1 MKKWIVG
8 AIRSLRE
15 KKNNGHNGG
24 STHQNKIICSSEYLS
39 CAFIIAHSLADQ
51 LSAIEEQRSYGAE
64 RGEIINPQCDRN
76 ESWSNYIYINCGV
89 RITGREAVNGGGERN
104 SFYDN
109 FEPFPRSEH
118 SDDLSSVGSLANHLS
133 MLDSDSLPIEYLNI
147 QGAVL
152 NNHDTG
158 NSDIFSLGEVFY
170 ELFSGG
176 KHKVPE
182 ARMPHR
188 HHSSSQSLPIEEP
201 SRLRDER
208 KSNRA
213 LSIPVDYGTTDKDE
227 LKTAMEL
234 IDELGEDDELFG
246 SAFDGESKDDNGVKD
261 MSMSDVEQQSEP
273 KHSQRPTRRKSDSFS
288 ADGPLPKSFRSA
300 SPESRTVEPLRSL
313 ALPTALCNLISN
325 MIESTNHRSISR
337 EVDDDTYKSMIDVRN
352 DLKLL
357 MDTPNLYLRDID
369 IIHASNVGLQLE
381 GIRDGEGHAPLCG
394 REEELESLKE
404 SYHRCISGDKE
415 MAMICGSSG
424 IGKSKLSEEFA
435 EYVTTRPGNGDSCV
449 FLSGKFDK
457 VQQAQPFQAISDAFD
472 EYCVWLSSR
481 DQTMVEKVASAL
493 RTDLKDEVTC
503 LVALMPNLARI
514 LGNDWDSEKN
524 DEKEDERAVDAQKR
538 MRYLLC
544 LFVDVISRCHEVP
557 LILFLDDCQWIDAA
571 SVALLDQI
579 LVMSGLSVKNHRFF
593 FYCCCRDNEMDE
605 SHPLF
610 LMLSSISNFGI
621 KTTKIV
627 LTSMSEETVNKMVST
642 TLSLLPRLTQPLA
655 SLIHQ
660 KAKGSPLFTKQLMV
674 ELNKRRILYPSLTR
688 RRWIWECDK
697 IRDMEVPDNVD
708 CFIKK
713 SFNRLPSEVLSALC
727 MLSCFGSSV
736 GIHLVRKLETEMRH
750 SLIEQLDAAVTA
762 NILGKGN
769 GKLFFLH
776 EKLQEVAYSS
786 IDSQVRCLEHFK
798 YGLALSNIAK
808 REKDDKL
815 LIAAME
821 QINLGGPQAVTDGEQ
836 GVKVAE
842 MNLNAGKIAMKM
854 SDLNAAYSFFD
865 SGISYL
871 RKGHWDYHY
880 DMTLE
885 LFNLAAKC
893 AFTTG
898 EYGSLKILTG
908 QIIRYAKCF
917 EDKCQ
922 AISTSITLL
931 SWSINVP
938 DAIKVLMNTLKSLGE
953 EFPAAIT
960 SSFVQGYLKSTRVK
974 LASLSDESLLSYP
987 LMVDRSKIM
996 AMELLV
1002 KLHENLTFSGDTTSL
1017 PVIPLKMI
1025 QISLKHG
1032 MTPLSPIG
1040 FAQYGNYLALVREE
1054 FEEGHR
1060 YVKFALSL
1068 MKQIPSRS
1076 HDGAVKYYSNH
1087 TKLVVEPMQRAVENY
1102 LEAYKAAMKSGATK
1116 YAIAS
1121 RYLYDSF
1128 SFWSGKRLDE
1138 VVESMKTTMKQMKYH
1153 KNMLTRALLLPTNRV
1168 ALRLMG
1174 HNDTPQCGLNDI
1186 IDEKPEEEDV
1196 TGKITSVTVVTT
1208 ITKLYESLVFREFDK
1223 AKNSVENMLETQSLS
1238 GFNMSAPLFHRI
1250 L

>member
-15 KKNNGHNGG
+15 KKNNGHAGG

-51 LSAIEEQRSYGAE
+51 LSAIEEQRSYEE
-64 RGEIINPQCDRN
+64 RGGEIINPQCDRN

-89 RITGREAVNGGGERN
+89 RISEREAVNSGGDRDL
-104 SFYDN
+104 FYDN
-109 FEPFPRSEH
+109 CPGTER
-118 SDDLSSVGSLANHLS
+118 SDDMSSVSSLANHLS
-133 MLDSDSLPIEYLNI
+133 MLDSDSVPIEYLNI
-147 QGAVL
+147 QGAIL
-152 NNHDTG
+152 NNQTTG
-158 NSDIFSLGEVFY
+158 NSDIYSLGEVFY

-176 KHKVPE
+176 KHNVPD

-188 HHSSSQSLPIEEP
+188 HNGSSQSLPIEDT
-201 SRLRDER
+201 SRLREER
-208 KSNRA
+208 KSSRA
-213 LSIPVDYGTTDKDE
+213 LSIPVDYGTTDKSE

-246 SAFDGESKDDNGVKD
+246 SAFDGESKDNNGLTD
-261 MSMSDVEQQSEP
+261 MSISDIEQQQNSR
-273 KHSQRPTRRKSDSFS
+273 RPTRRKSDSFS
-288 ADGPLPKSFRSA
+288 GGPLHKSFRTA

-337 EVDDDTYKSMIDVRN
+337 DVDDDTYKSMTDVRN
-352 DLKLL
+352 DLKML

-369 IIHASNVGLQLE
+369 IIHASNVGLQFE
-381 GIRDGEGHAPLCG
+381 GIGDGEGQHTPLCG
-394 REEELESLKE
+394 REKELESLKE
-404 SYHRCISGDKE
+404 SYHRCISGEKE

-424 IGKSKLSEEFA
+424 IGKSKLSQEFV
-435 EYVTTRPGNGDSCV
+435 EYVTNPPGRGDGCV

-457 VQQAQPFQAISDAFD
+457 VQQSQPFQTISGAFD
-472 EYCVWLSSR
+472 EYCLWLSSR
-481 DQTMVEKVASAL
+481 DQISVDKVASAL
-493 RTDLKDEVTC
+493 RTDLKDDVTS
-503 LVALMPNLARI
+503 LVALMPNLAKI
-514 LGNDWDSEKN
+514 LGNDWDSEKD
-524 DEKEDERAVDAQKR
+524 DEKDERAVDAQKR

-544 LFVDVISRCHEVP
+544 LFVDVIARCHEVP
-557 LILFLDDCQWIDAA
+557 IILFLDDCQWIDAA

-579 LVMSGLSVKNHRFF
+579 LIMSGLSVKNHRFF
-593 FYCCCRDNEMDE
+593 FYCCCRDDEMGE
-605 SHPLF
+605 SHPLS

-621 KTTKIV
+621 KTTKIA
-627 LTSMSEETVNKMVST
+627 LSSMSEDIVNKMVST

-660 KAKGSPLFTKQLMV
+660 KAKGNPFFTIQLMV
-674 ELNKRRILYPSLTR
+674 ELNKRRILHPSLTR
-688 RRWIWECDK
+688 RRWIWDCSK

-708 CFIKK
+708 LFIKK
-713 SFNRLPSEVLSALC
+713 SFNLLPSEVLSALS

-736 GIHLVRKLETEMRH
+736 GVHLVQKLETEMRH
-750 SLIEQLDAAVTA
+750 SLIEQLDAAVIA
-762 NILGKGN
+762 NVLGKGN
-769 GKLFFLH
+769 GRFYFLH
-776 EKLQEVAYSS
+776 EKLQEVAYSL
-786 IDSQVRCLEHFK
+786 IDSEVRCLEHFK
-798 YGLALSNIAK
+798 YGLALSNVAT

-815 LIAAME
+815 LIAAVE
-821 QINLGGPQAVTDGEQ
+821 QINLGGPEAVTDGEQ
-836 GVKVAE
+836 GVKVAVL
-842 MNLNAGKIAMKM
+842 NLSAGKIAMKM
-854 SDLNAAYSFFD
+854 SGLVSAYSFFD

-871 RKGHWDYHY
+871 RKGHWDFHY

-885 LFNLAAKC
+885 LFNLATKC
-893 AFTTG
+893 AFTIG

-908 QIIRYAKCF
+908 QIIRHAKCF

-922 AISTSITLL
+922 AISISITLL
-931 SWSINVP
+931 SWSINVSE
-938 DAIKVLMNTLKSLGE
+938 AIKVLMNTLKSLGE

-960 SSFVQGYLKSTRVK
+960 SSFVQGYLKSIRVK

-987 LMVDRSKIM
+987 LMVNRSKMM
-996 AMELLV
+996 AMELCV

-1032 MTPLSPIG
+1032 MTPLSAIG
-1040 FAQYGNYLALVREE
+1040 FAQYGNYLAIVREE
-1054 FEEGHR
+1054 FEEGYR

-1076 HDGAVKYYSNH
+1076 HDGDVMYYSNH
-1087 TKLVVEPMQRAVENY
+1087 TKLIVEPMQRAVENY
-1102 LEAYKAAMKSGATK
+1102 LEAHKAAMRSGATK

-1121 RYLYDSF
+1121 SYLYDSF
-1128 SFWSGKRLDE
+1128 SFWSGKRLDV

-1168 ALRLMG
+1168 ALRLTG
-1174 HNDTPQCGLNDI
+1174 HNDTSHGGLNDI
-1186 IDEKPEEEDV
+1186 FDENREEGDV

-1208 ITKLYESLVFREFDK
+1208 NAKLYESLVFREFDR
-1223 AKNSVENMLETQSLS
+1223 AKNCVENMLETQSLS
-1238 GFNMSAPLFHRI
+1238 GFNMSAPMYHRI